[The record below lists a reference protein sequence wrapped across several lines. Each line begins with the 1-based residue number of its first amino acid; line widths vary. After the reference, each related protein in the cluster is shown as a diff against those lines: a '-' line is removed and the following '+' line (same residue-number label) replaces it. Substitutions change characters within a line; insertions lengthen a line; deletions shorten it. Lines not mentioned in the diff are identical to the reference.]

1 MTELSQNERDE
12 RLARLAARGRVA
24 RPAAKATTAES
35 QGPATRRP
43 APTSGRAKHPAGRS
57 RLFTGIMSAALALG
71 LVGGLTAAGHQ
82 AAQATA
88 ATPTQSVV
96 VVPTSG
102 SSGTTTRSVS
112 TPAPATATPAPATT
126 SGGS

>member
-24 RPAAKATTAES
+24 RPTTEPTTGEPRVAAN
-35 QGPATRRP
+35 RRP

>member
-24 RPAAKATTAES
+24 RPAAEATTAES
-35 QGPATRRP
+35 HEPTSRRTAPA
-43 APTSGRAKHPAGRS
+43 SGRAKHPAGRS

-102 SSGTTTRSVS
+102 SSGSTTRSVAT
-112 TPAPATATPAPATT
+112 TPVATATPAPSTT

>member
-24 RPAAKATTAES
+24 RPAAESTTAES
-35 QGPATRRP
+35 QGPSTRRP
-43 APTSGRAKHPAGRS
+43 TPASGRAKHPAGRS

-102 SSGTTTRSVS
+102 SSGSTTRSVAT
-112 TPAPATATPAPATT
+112 TPVTATPAPATT

>member
-12 RLARLAARGRVA
+12 RLARLAARGRVT
-24 RPAAKATTAES
+24 RPTTEPTTGEPRVAAN
-35 QGPATRRP
+35 RRP

-57 RLFTGIMSAALALG
+57 RILTGIMSAALALG
-71 LVGGLTAAGHQ
+71 IVSGLAAGGHQVAQ
-82 AAQATA
+82 AAA
-88 ATPTQSVV
+88 PSTQPVV

>member
-24 RPAAKATTAES
+24 RPAAESTTAES
-35 QGPATRRP
+35 QGPSTRRP
-43 APTSGRAKHPAGRS
+43 TPASGRAKHPAGRS
-57 RLFTGIMSAALALG
+57 RILTGIMSAALALG
-71 LVGGLTAAGHQ
+71 IVSGLAAGGHQVAQ
-82 AAQATA
+82 AAA
-88 ATPTQSVV
+88 PSTQPVV